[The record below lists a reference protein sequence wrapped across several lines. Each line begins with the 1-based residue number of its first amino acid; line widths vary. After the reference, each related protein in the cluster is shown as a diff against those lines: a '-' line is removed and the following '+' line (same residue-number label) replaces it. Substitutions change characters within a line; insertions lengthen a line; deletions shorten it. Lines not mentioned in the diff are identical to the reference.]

1 MVKRMVLMLAA
12 VSAFIAAIGFVK
24 YRQIQS
30 AIAQAAN
37 FQPPPEAVTT
47 LVASEEEWE
56 ENLTAIGSVAAVQ
69 GVEISADLPG
79 IVEKISFDSGKAVRE
94 GEVLVVLDTRQEQAQ
109 LAAAEARRELARLN
123 LERIRGLRAKG
134 VTSQAEHDAAIAN
147 SQEGDASVEEIRA
160 SIARKTIRAPFSGI
174 LGIRLVNLGQYL
186 RSGDPVVSLQSFD
199 PIHVNFGL
207 PQQELG
213 LVKVGGTVRVSMEGS
228 PSAGRVP
235 AAVRS
240 EPASGGPPPSEER
253 GGTEKREALGVGP
266 QRIDA
271 EDPFSG
277 TITAIDSIVDEAT
290 RNVQVQATLRNADRK
305 LRAGMFVEVEYVL
318 DSRRTVVTLPASAI
332 RHAPYGESVFI
343 VENLTGPNGSVYR
356 GVRQQFVK
364 LGGSRGD
371 QVAIESG
378 VAPGEEVV
386 TSGVFKL
393 RNGSAVSVSNDVLPG
408 NDPAPRP
415 EES

>member
-1 MVKRMVLMLAA
+1 
-12 VSAFIAAIGFVK
+12 
-24 YRQIQS
+24 
-30 AIAQAAN
+30 
-37 FQPPPEAVTT
+37 
-47 LVASEEEWE
+47 
-56 ENLTAIGSVAAVQ
+56 VAAVQ
-69 GVEISADLPG
+69 GVTISADLPG

-134 VTSQAEHDAAIAN
+134 ITSQAEHDTAIAN

-186 RSGDPVVSLQSFD
+186 RSGDPVVSLQSLD

-213 LVKVGGTVRVSMEGS
+213 LVKVGGKIRVSAEGS
-228 PSAGRVP
+228 A
-235 AAVRS
+235 
-240 EPASGGPPPSEER
+240 
-253 GGTEKREALGVGP
+253 
-266 QRIDA
+266 DA
-271 EDPFSG
+271 TLSG
-277 TITAIDSIVDEAT
+277 TINAIDSIVDEAT
-290 RNVQVQATLRNADRK
+290 RNLQVQATLRNGDRK
-305 LRAGMFVEVEYVL
+305 LRAGMFVEVEYLL
-318 DSRRTVVTLPASAI
+318 DSRKTVVTLPASAI
-332 RHAPYGESVFI
+332 RYAPYGESVFI
-343 VENLTGPNGSVYR
+343 VEDLKGPNGSVYR

-364 LGGSRGD
+364 LGASRGD
-371 QVAIESG
+371 QVAVESG
-378 VAPGEEVV
+378 VEPGEEVV

>member
-24 YRQIQS
+24 YRQIQT

-37 FQPPPEAVTT
+37 WAPPPEAVTT
-47 LVASEEEWE
+47 LVASEEAWE

-69 GVEISADLPG
+69 GVTISADLPG

-134 VTSQAEHDAAIAN
+134 ITSQAEHDTAIAN

-186 RSGDPVVSLQSFD
+186 RSGDPVVSLQSLD

-213 LVKVGGTVRVSMEGS
+213 LVKVGGKIRVSAEGS
-228 PSAGRVP
+228 A
-235 AAVRS
+235 
-240 EPASGGPPPSEER
+240 
-253 GGTEKREALGVGP
+253 
-266 QRIDA
+266 DA
-271 EDPFSG
+271 TLSG
-277 TITAIDSIVDEAT
+277 TINAIDSIVDEAT
-290 RNVQVQATLRNADRK
+290 RNLQVQATLRNGDRK
-305 LRAGMFVEVEYVL
+305 LRAGMFVEVEYLL
-318 DSRRTVVTLPASAI
+318 DSRKTVVTLPASAI
-332 RHAPYGESVFI
+332 RYAPYGESVFI
-343 VENLTGPNGSVYR
+343 VEDLKGPNGSVYR

-364 LGGSRGD
+364 LGASRGD
-371 QVAIESG
+371 QVAVESG
-378 VAPGEEVV
+378 VEPGEEVV